1 MKSFSPPSYFCPN
14 IYQLFVFGKSSRKEQ
29 PTKNNWALW
38 TLTLFQTY
46 NFNYTRT
53 NYLGSEIFFR
63 IIQTASVQIKR
74 TSGGPPSHIFREGGP
89 GGSLYL
95 SHRFYLVKGFE
106 PPQFEKEKNK
116 EKPCKKGSNVQNER
130 RNLCSLKKR
139 KTNVNLSIFWL
150 CADIIKK
157 SYASTV

>member
-1 MKSFSPPSYFCPN
+1 LTTDASTKTKTTKGLLMHTHNISHSNSVKNHKMAASFSPPSYFCPN

-74 TSGGPPSHIFREGGP
+74 TSGGPPLTHFP
-89 GGSLYL
+89 GRGARGFSL
-95 SHRFYLVKGFE
+95 FE
-106 PPQFEKEKNK
+106 PPFL
-116 EKPCKKGSNVQNER
+116 PCKRVRTSAV
-130 RNLCSLKKR
+130 
-139 KTNVNLSIFWL
+139 
-150 CADIIKK
+150 
-157 SYASTV
+157 